1 MKNRTMKMG
10 AFVMAGALSLC
21 ALSACG
27 SNTAGGDEGHVY
39 FLSGKPEVVDQFQ
52 TLADEYGKETGVDVE
67 FQSATAGDYEST
79 LSSELAKSNPPT
91 MFILGGFNHFAKFK
105 DYLLPLQ
112 DSEEYSLLND
122 EGKANALKEGDDVYS
137 LPFVAEWYGIIYN
150 KKIIR
155 EYASKD
161 YAVIDS
167 DKDIVNYDTL
177 KSVMDDIQKHKDD
190 LGLDGA
196 VASPGLDPSDDY
208 RFSAHMSRLPIFYE
222 YKDAGVTF
230 EPEIKGTYLDN
241 YKSLFDTEVN
251 DSPTQASMLST
262 KTYEDV
268 TSEFSLGKVAFY
280 PNGVWA
286 YSQIKGN
293 DVDDKDLGMLPYY
306 MGIPGEEDYGP
317 GSAYDNAFAINKKAS
332 KKDQEA
338 SLAFIKW
345 MVSSDKGRESL
356 SKDMGFSVP
365 FTTFDNDKY
374 QPDNPLTKE
383 SRAYEKEGKP
393 SVTGFTQPG
402 QAWRDGIAAA
412 LVEYVQGTGDWSGVK
427 KAFVGGWK
435 TEWQNYKTKMGMVPQ
450 AQKFE

>member
-1 MKNRTMKMG
+1 
-10 AFVMAGALSLC
+10 
-21 ALSACG
+21 
-27 SNTAGGDEGHVY
+27 
-39 FLSGKPEVVDQFQ
+39 
-52 TLADEYGKETGVDVE
+52 
-67 FQSATAGDYEST
+67 
-79 LSSELAKSNPPT
+79 
-91 MFILGGFNHFAKFK
+91 
-105 DYLLPLQ
+105 
-112 DSEEYSLLND
+112 
-122 EGKANALKEGDDVYS
+122 
-137 LPFVAEWYGIIYN
+137 
-150 KKIIR
+150 
-155 EYASKD
+155 
-161 YAVIDS
+161 
-167 DKDIVNYDTL
+167 
-177 KSVMDDIQKHKDD
+177 
-190 LGLDGA
+190 
-196 VASPGLDPSDDY
+196 
-208 RFSAHMSRLPIFYE
+208 MSRLPIFYE